1 MPSFKFLFI
10 FLFSIFNIFAMD
22 TKYQIVEDKSNL
34 KILNP
39 SLKDRNT
46 LKFRLSNGMKVYII
60 SDKNT
65 DKSAAAISVLAGS
78 WDDPKE
84 FPGMAHFCEHMLFKG
99 SKKYPKESEYMKFIW
114 DNSGVPNAY
123 TASDRTVYMFSVNDS
138 AFEEALDRL
147 SYFFKDPIFDPSH
160 IAKELYAVDQEHSKN
175 IENDG
180 RRAHM
185 VSKEIGNQNHPNA
198 KFSTGNAKTLQS
210 IPPSELRKWY
220 EKHYSANQMA
230 LVIYSNKDLDELTK
244 LVVEK
249 FTPIANIGKDQITTK
264 ESIFNKENSGKI
276 TYIKPISNIQFLLVE
291 WELDRKFTFD
301 ETKSADLIAYTL
313 KRGQKNSLLE
323 VLKKEHLAED
333 LDIVVEKA
341 GSDQS
346 LFILEIKLT
355 DLGIKNAAKVI
366 SRSFEAINNLKKSS
380 IPNYL
385 FHEMKTMSK
394 LNYEYQAHQDAFE
407 FVSEHAANLLYEDLS
422 TYPKKNVLASEYSSE
437 NVNQILDSLNFSSSQ
452 IYLIADPKKTNVK
465 LDQKEKWTNAKY
477 SVKELDKSLKN
488 RLSKNPTNPNI
499 KLPEPNSFIP
509 TNLQMNTTKENFTNE
524 KAPAKIVSDDFA
536 TIFYLKDDKYR
547 VPQVSWHFQI
557 KDEIFDETVKSDV
570 LKDLY
575 VKALLEKL
583 APTIYS
589 AEEAGLYPSITSD
602 TFNIRIDI
610 FGYSA
615 KASFLLEEI
624 LKAINNL
631 QISKEQFDIYYSSLY
646 KDYQNSQKILP
657 VFQAKNYL
665 QSILSPSSFTS
676 IDKLD
681 TLKRIQFRDF
691 IKFKNKVFET
701 CYVEG
706 FLTGNLSLKEAES
719 IWLDIK
725 DSLRQKP
732 FLPKDHYKK
741 KVFVINDN
749 KGPYLIHQKIDVLGN
764 GVVLA
769 IDQDSFSFENRA
781 AQSIL
786 SQTLREAFFTSLRSD
801 QKTAYIAHSTDI
813 ELQKHLYQLFF
824 VQSSSHNVKDLL
836 SRFEIFIED
845 YEDNIETKV
854 PEDRFDNI
862 KNSLIQNMENPYKN
876 LQEMSST
883 LNYIAFEKEKDFL
896 WHEKRI
902 EAMQKLTYPE
912 FIAFCKKTLSKDNKK
927 RLAILFEGKLDKDFK
942 YTKLEDKE
950 HKTIGFYKTDNLENV
965 Q

>member
-1 MPSFKFLFI
+1 MLRFKFLII

-22 TKYQIVEDKSNL
+22 TRYQIVEDKSNL

-39 SLKDRNT
+39 SLKDRHT

-60 SDKNT
+60 SDKNA

-249 FTPIANIGKDQITTK
+249 FTPIANIGKDQITTN
-264 ESIFNKENSGKI
+264 ENIFNKENSGKI

-301 ETKSADLIAYTL
+301 ETKSANLIAYTL

-355 DLGIKNAAKVI
+355 DLGIKNAAIVI

-422 TYPKKNVLASEYSSE
+422 TYPQKNVLASEYSSE
-437 NVNQILDSLNFSSSQ
+437 NVNQILESLNFSSSQ
-452 IYLIADPKKTNVK
+452 IYLIADPKKTNMK

-477 SVKELDKSLKN
+477 AVKELDKSLKN
-488 RLSKNPTNPNI
+488 RLAKNPTNPSI

-509 TNLQMNTTKENFTNE
+509 TNLQMDATKENFTNE

-536 TIFYLKDDKYR
+536 TIFYLKDDKYK

-557 KDEIFDETVKSDV
+557 KDKIFDEDVKSDV

-589 AEEAGLYPSITSD
+589 AQEAGLYPSITSD

-646 KDYQNSQKILP
+646 KDYQNTQKTLP

-665 QSILSPSSFTS
+665 QSILTPSSFTN
-676 IDKLD
+676 INKLD

-701 CYVEG
+701 CYIEG

-732 FLPKDHYKK
+732 FLSKDHYKK

-769 IDQDSFSFENRA
+769 IDQDSFSFANRA

-813 ELQKHLYQLFF
+813 EIQKHLYQLFL
-824 VQSSSHNVKDLL
+824 VQSNSHSVRDLL
-836 SRFEIFIED
+836 VRFEIFIEN

-854 PEDRFDNI
+854 PEDRFENI

-902 EAMQKLTYPE
+902 KAMQKLTYPE
-912 FIAFCKKTLSKDNKK
+912 FIAFCKKTLARDNKK

-942 YTKLEDKE
+942 YKKLEDDE
-950 HKTIGFYKTDNLENV
+950 HKTIGFYKTDNMENI

>member
-1 MPSFKFLFI
+1 
-10 FLFSIFNIFAMD
+10 
-22 TKYQIVEDKSNL
+22 
-34 KILNP
+34 
-39 SLKDRNT
+39 
-46 LKFRLSNGMKVYII
+46 
-60 SDKNT
+60 
-65 DKSAAAISVLAGS
+65 
-78 WDDPKE
+78 
-84 FPGMAHFCEHMLFKG
+84 
-99 SKKYPKESEYMKFIW
+99 
-114 DNSGVPNAY
+114 
-123 TASDRTVYMFSVNDS
+123 
-138 AFEEALDRL
+138 
-147 SYFFKDPIFDPSH
+147 
-160 IAKELYAVDQEHSKN
+160 
-175 IENDG
+175 
-180 RRAHM
+180 
-185 VSKEIGNQNHPNA
+185 
-198 KFSTGNAKTLQS
+198 
-210 IPPSELRKWY
+210 
-220 EKHYSANQMA
+220 

-249 FTPIANIGKDQITTK
+249 FTPIANIGKDQITTN

-333 LDIVVEKA
+333 LDILVEKA

-394 LNYEYQAHQDAFE
+394 LNYEYQAHRDAFE

-437 NVNQILDSLNFSSSQ
+437 NVNQILDSLNFSASQ
-452 IYLIADPKKTNVK
+452 IYLIADPKKTNMK

-477 SVKELDKSLKN
+477 AVKELDKSLKN

-557 KDEIFDETVKSDV
+557 KDELFDETVKSDV

-610 FGYSA
+610 FGYSV

-665 QSILSPSSFTS
+665 QSILSPSSFTN

-813 ELQKHLYQLFF
+813 EMQKHLYQLFF
-824 VQSSSHNVKDLL
+824 VQSNSHSVKDLL
-836 SRFEIFIED
+836 ARFEIFIED

-876 LQEMSST
+876 LQEMSTT

-950 HKTIGFYKTDNLENV
+950 HKTIGFYKTDDIENV